1 MTFQAVV
8 KRSTSI
14 REAVRLMG
22 SQPGNRFIA
31 GIAVVIDEAGKVA
44 GVVTDGDVRRGLS
57 RDVSVDAPVEEIA
70 RFDPVTIDYRLSHKM
85 MRQAVIE
92 KARLRGTDYRKYDK
106 LVLIDEAGR
115 LKDVVRLADILT
127 SLIEEKN
134 VAVYGMGFVGLTLA
148 CTFANAGLSVVGVDT
163 NETVLAKLKMN
174 QPTFYEKGL
183 ESLLL
188 SLADSNPLKLTSKAG
203 EHAADIHVVSV
214 GTPVGKD
221 KLPDM
226 GMIRTI
232 AKTISGVLKRG
243 DLVVLRSTVPVG
255 TTRKEVLPVLES
267 GGLVAGRDFFLAF
280 APERTAEGNALEEL
294 RVLPQIVGGFDS
306 ASVEMTAR
314 LFGEIT
320 NTIVEVGS
328 LEAAE
333 MVKLMNN
340 TFRDLVFSF
349 ANEVAFLCDDFNAD
363 AFRLIQAANEGYPR
377 NPIPLPSPGVGGL
390 CLSKDSYLYSNP
402 QAGIMHKP
410 TLGKASRAI
419 NSQGATYVLAK
430 LEKFAARHGL
440 DSKNMKV
447 LLVGL
452 AFKGMP
458 ETSDYRDSVA
468 LELAQS
474 LEKSNLTIKDF
485 VVSEADIK
493 ALGYTAGGDLADAV
507 SAADAILVMNNHYL
521 NNKFNVVQALQGRK
535 RPTLLFDGWHMF
547 NRRELEGMGVTYA
560 TMGYMT
566 LP

>member
-1 MTFQAVV
+1 MVV
-8 KRSTSI
+8 
-14 REAVRLMG
+14 
-22 SQPGNRFIA
+22 
-31 GIAVVIDEAGKVA
+31 DDDGKVI
-44 GVVTDGDVRRGLS
+44 GVVTDGDIRRGLS
-57 RDVSVDAPVEEIA
+57 RDVSIDTPVEAIA
-70 RFDPVTIDYRLSHKM
+70 NFDTVTVDHSLSHKM
-85 MRQAVIE
+85 MRQALME
-92 KARLRGTDYRKYDK
+92 KARLRGNDYRKYDK

-127 SLIEEKN
+127 SLIEEKTI
-134 VAVYGMGFVGLTLA
+134 AVYGMGFVGLTLA

-163 NETVLAKLKMN
+163 NETVLAKLKTN

-188 SLADSNPLKLTSKAG
+188 SLAESNPLKLTSRAG
-203 EHAADIHVVSV
+203 EYTADIHIVSV

-267 GGLVAGRDFFLAF
+267 GGLVTGRDFFLAF

-294 RVLPQIVGGFDS
+294 RVLPQIVGGFDA

-402 QAGIMHKP
+402 QAGTSLKP

-419 NSQGATYVLAK
+419 NGQGAAYVLAK
-430 LEKFAARHGL
+430 LNKFAARHGL
-440 DSKNMKV
+440 DVKAMKI

-458 ETSDYRDSVA
+458 ETSDYRGSVA
-468 LELAQS
+468 LELIQS
-474 LEKSNLTIKDF
+474 LEKSTLTIKDF
-485 VVSEADIK
+485 VISEADIK
-493 ALGYTAGGDLADAV
+493 VLGHTPAGDLADA
-507 SAADAILVMNNHYL
+507 ARGADAILVMNNHYL

-547 NRRELEGMGVTYA
+547 NRRELEGMGITYA

-566 LP
+566 PA

>member
-1 MTFQAVV
+1 MTFQAVI
-8 KRSTSI
+8 KRNTTI

-22 SQPGNRFIA
+22 SQPDNRFIA
-31 GIAVVIDEAGKVA
+31 GIAVVVDDTGKVT

-57 RDVSVDAPVEEIA
+57 RDVSVDAPVEAIA
-70 RFDPVTIDYRLSHKM
+70 KFDPVMIDYRLNHKM
-85 MRQAVIE
+85 MRQAVME
-92 KARLRGTDYRKYDK
+92 KARQRGSDYRKYDK
-106 LVLIDEAGR
+106 LILIDEAGK

-127 SLIEEKN
+127 TLIEDKT
-134 VAVYGMGFVGLTLA
+134 VAIYGMGFVGLTLA
-148 CTFANAGLSVVGVDT
+148 CTFANAGLSVIGVDT
-163 NETVLAKLKMN
+163 NETVLAKLRKN

-188 SLADSNPLKLTSKAG
+188 SLADTNPLRLTAKAG
-203 EHAADIHVVSV
+203 EFPADIHVISV

-267 GGLVAGRDFFLAF
+267 GGLKCGRDFFLSF

-294 RVLPQIVGGFDS
+294 RYLPQIVGGFDA
-306 ASVEMTAR
+306 ASVEMAAR

-349 ANEVAFLCDDFNAD
+349 ANEVAFLCDDFNID

-377 NPIPLPSPGVGGL
+377 NPIPLPSPGVAGL
-390 CLSKDSYLYSNP
+390 CLSKDPYLYSNP
-402 QAGIMHKP
+402 QAATSVKP
-410 TLGKASRAI
+410 TLGRASRAI
-419 NSQGATYVLAK
+419 NSQGAAYVLAK
-430 LEKFAARHGL
+430 LAAFAKRHGL
-440 DSKNMKV
+440 DTARMKILV
-447 LLVGL
+447 VGL

-468 LELAQS
+468 LEMIQS
-474 LEKSNLTIKDF
+474 LDKNNLTIKDF
-485 VVSEADIK
+485 VIADADIQG
-493 ALGYTAGGDLADAV
+493 LGYTAAGDLAQAV
-507 SAADAILVMNNHYL
+507 KGVDAILVMNNHYL
-521 NNKFNVVQALQGRK
+521 NNKFNLVQALQGRK
-535 RPTLLFDGWHMF
+535 APVLLFDGWHLF

-566 LP
+566 PE